1 MRCGSD
7 VSVDNDGN
15 VMRGCMVRWSAV
27 YAWHKMK
34 YCAVFL
40 FFKIT
45 KKRSGKRGGK
55 KRKNENGSTRAED
68 LRTLTISTM
77 LEEDVP
83 SCVAVA
89 HCYPYPATP

>member
-1 MRCGSD
+1 MG
-7 VSVDNDGN
+7 
-15 VMRGCMVRWSAV
+15 
-27 YAWHKMK
+27 
-34 YCAVFL
+34 
-40 FFKIT
+40 
-45 KKRSGKRGGK
+45 SGKRGGK